1 VLPTGGEA
9 RRGER
14 ERVERGV
21 EQRTASIGLATRRRR
36 NSMKIKRK
44 REDDPQDVVVDDSNP
59 PLTIP
64 QIKTRI
70 KQLLD
75 RIPSKEATAS
85 LTPDDLEALEGWCK
99 TVRGVLRNYNL
110 TLNFVAIANYQW
122 EPGKRTPSLE
132 QT

>member
-1 VLPTGGEA
+1 
-9 RRGER
+9 
-14 ERVERGV
+14 
-21 EQRTASIGLATRRRR
+21 
-36 NSMKIKRK
+36 MKIKRK
-44 REDDPQDVVVDDSNP
+44 REDDAQDVVVDDSNP

-122 EPGKRTPSLE
+122 EPGKRTPSWNKHDVDE
-132 QT
+132 SFR